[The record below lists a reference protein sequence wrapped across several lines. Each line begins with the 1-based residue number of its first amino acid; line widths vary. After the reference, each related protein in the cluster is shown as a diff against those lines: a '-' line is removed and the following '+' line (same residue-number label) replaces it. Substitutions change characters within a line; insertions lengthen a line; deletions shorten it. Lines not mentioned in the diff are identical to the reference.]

1 MPALRLLKNG
11 SENRTKSNTS
21 AGTHKIN
28 TLKMGLVFDKKRV
41 DFMYGRDKIFI
52 NNYMLYMDT
61 CCDGT
66 KMYLIAREGSQGI

>member
-1 MPALRLLKNG
+1 MIKNVL
-11 SENRTKSNTS
+11 
-21 AGTHKIN
+21 I
-28 TLKMGLVFDKKRV
+28 LCMGV
-41 DFMYGRDKIFI
+41 DKILI